1 MMIWTVRAEFVK
13 LRRPGLVVGAAA
25 TLAALTLLA
34 TVLTFVTAK
43 QVAPPPGR
51 GQFPPETFAK
61 LEQAGGLTLGFG
73 NAVFMIGILVF
84 VVFLTSI
91 TLEYGQGTLRVLLAR
106 QPRRGQLLAGKALAL
121 TAAMAAAV
129 AAAEVLSIA
138 AAIAIAHARG
148 ISTVH
153 WLTAAAAGHAAAQ
166 YGNALLASTCYGVL
180 GLMLGVLTR
189 STPVGLGA
197 GLAWLLPVERI
208 LQNSWSG
215 ASHWLPGL
223 VLGVVGSG
231 GTATVAYHDAVAAA
245 IAYAAIAIIA
255 GTVSFT
261 RRDVTA

>member
-1 MMIWTVRAEFVK
+1 MMIRTVRAEFTK
-13 LRRPGLVVGAAA
+13 LPRPGLVVGAGA
-25 TLAALTLLA
+25 TLAALTLLG
-34 TVLTFVTAK
+34 TGLTFATAK
-43 QVAPPPGR
+43 RVAPPPGTS
-51 GQFPPETFAK
+51 QFPPETFTK
-61 LEQAGGLTLGFG
+61 LEQAGGLTIGFG

-91 TLEYGQGTLRVLLAR
+91 TLEYGQGTIRVLLAR

-121 TAAMAAAV
+121 IAVTAAAV
-129 AAAEVLSIA
+129 AVAEVLSIA
-138 AAIAIAHARG
+138 AAIALAHARG
-148 ISTVH
+148 ISTAH
-153 WLTAAAAGHAAAQ
+153 WLTVAAAGHAAAQ
-166 YGNALLASTCYGVL
+166 YGNALLASTCYGML

-231 GTATVAYHDAVAAA
+231 GTATVAYHGAVAVA
-245 IAYAAIAIIA
+245 IAYAAAAVLA
-255 GTVSFT
+255 GTVSFA